1 MASPEPGPRTTTP
14 GRPRTLLLF
23 GAALNLVPPA
33 GFALAMSQLISAEQ
47 LSLVAGTGSLA
58 AALCTLYALY
68 LAALRRSLRV
78 LLGGVALLAAVF
90 FLGGDALVRAMPAES
105 LGPGLVPFA
114 GLLLHLS
121 AAVTLFTLGLVYQD
135 PRTAAR
141 RR

>member
-1 MASPEPGPRTTTP
+1 MASPEARSRTTTA
-14 GRPRTLLLF
+14 GRPRTLLLV
-23 GAALNLVPPA
+23 GAAVNLVPPT
-33 GFALAMSQLISAEQ
+33 GFALAMFALISPEQ

-58 AALCTLYALY
+58 AALCTLYALH

-78 LLGGVALLAAVF
+78 LLGGVAMLAAVLF
-90 FLGGDALVRAMPAES
+90 IGGDALVRAMPAES

-121 AAVTLFTLGLVYQD
+121 AAITLFTVGLVYQH